1 MAEAHT
7 LALEQWQSEYG
18 CHTLNDLWQR
28 DEGKA
33 EAERITGRLVANLPR
48 HRSIIDL
55 GCGSGRLIPTLP
67 EFERYRGFDLSS
79 YQIELAQA
87 RFGDDKRCR
96 FEVYDFRQG
105 SRYKQRQ
112 DVVVCVHVARHYD
125 DPIGLL
131 RQAMVWPARYYV
143 FSALHAPA
151 RRELLNG
158 VCLATAELDAVLGEW
173 PVIEVVEQ
181 AIEDGMSVRYWSMEA
196 VP

>member
-33 EAERITGRLVANLPR
+33 EAERITG
-48 HRSIIDL
+48 
-55 GCGSGRLIPTLP
+55 
-67 EFERYRGFDLSS
+67 S

-87 RFGDDKRCR
+87 QFGDDKRCR